1 MKKVLKKVLEYFRK
15 NWRLGKASTVT
26 MVLAIS
32 MMSCGNECT
41 ECYDVTRTVYYPEFS
56 TYSETVCYTIQCND

>member
-1 MKKVLKKVLEYFRK
+1 MKKVLKKVVEYFRK

-32 MMSCGNECT
+32 MMSLVMN
-41 ECYDVTRTVYYPEFS
+41 VLS
-56 TYSETVCYTIQCND
+56 AMM